1 MGKYSKLAILKR
13 HAYELNKTTV
23 GEYWGML
30 AGLRFHERVKLAWWM
45 LIGQKDIKKG
55 TKTNG

>member
-13 HAYELNKTTV
+13 YAYEMNKTTIA
-23 GEYWGML
+23 EYWEKL
-30 AGLRFHERVKLAWWM
+30 AGLRFKERVKLAWWL

-55 TKTNG
+55 NKTNG